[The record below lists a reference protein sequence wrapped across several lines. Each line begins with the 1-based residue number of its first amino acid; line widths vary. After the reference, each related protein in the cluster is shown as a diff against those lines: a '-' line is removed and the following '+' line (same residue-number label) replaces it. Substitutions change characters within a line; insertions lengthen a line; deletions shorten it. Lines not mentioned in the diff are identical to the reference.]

1 MKVIPKF
8 QSGGSSFDS
17 FFTMYTPVE
26 TTSKTSEQK
35 SSKTSES
42 SDGELTEKDFFNMLK
57 NINGL
62 PNDMSVIVKDLTN
75 MFQLRNLTGVDT
87 GNLSTLYLQ
96 NLYQVKIA
104 NQNYEEYQNAI
115 KNANAKGSLAE
126 PAISTDGKLV
136 VQDDSGKIQYL
147 TLEQYY
153 ANQDNYYLLS
163 VSNLANLR
171 KYDPNLAYNQSVL
184 DIINNSTGFEEFQS
198 LVDKAKISLGSVKYS
213 ETLPLNDKILDG
225 LQQIENLSE
234 DERVNLLSALNNGSI
249 KYSTETNKENI
260 EKLLQYIS
268 SVLPERT
275 KIWAAVKLNDPNK
288 ENAIK
293 KLIGTYLLGE
303 LKTSQTNNISGT
315 KSTKN
320 TKSDGS
326 NDSSLATNPNMGF
339 WSQVLAGMG
348 EDGTYNIINKDIL
361 ASGYGKYYGTTPG
374 LDEYKSLNKYIN
386 DSGIGFV
393 IKNRDNIMFGD
404 NKLVDQNEVVVDPN
418 GGAFVVTL
426 PITPDGK
433 VNFAI
438 LEDYNRISD
447 DIISQGY
454 KKDTNEYKIALAQAL
469 YENDMGY
476 LIEGTSLNPRMFG
489 RFLILQGIGSSKTQI
504 MSRNKKISLDKS
516 DSKFIIDSSEE
527 GQLFDM
533 LENVLS
539 TDYSKLELDNNWIDF
554 GPFTNDKI
562 YRANIFIPLT
572 NNPNA
577 GMNADN
583 NDVRRAK
590 AYEFENN
597 YQTSERRSK
606 LESLNSTSSENL

>member
-315 KSTKN
+315 KSTTH
-320 TKSDGS
+320 TKSEGS